1 MDRSKNEEVY
11 ALAMAITRGDPM
23 PSDVFFHMVG
33 APVVRD
39 PDGLRITKDSINQRI
54 ISLIMTED
62 WRAPITSYLQ
72 GHYHPMHQAETKRL
86 KYQSQGFTIIEG

>member
-62 WRAPITSYLQ
+62 KRTPITLYLQ
-72 GHYHPMHQAETKRL
+72 GRYHHTDQVEAKIL
-86 KYQSQGFTIIEG
+86 KY

>member
-1 MDRSKNEEVY
+1 
-11 ALAMAITRGDPM
+11 
-23 PSDVFFHMVG
+23 MVG

-62 WRAPITSYLQ
+62 
-72 GHYHPMHQAETKRL
+72 
-86 KYQSQGFTIIEG
+86 